1 MKFRWFITKKML
13 VGLIGLLVAAMFLMA
28 LTGCGGPRGSNPGE
42 ETSVGETL
50 VSIGFYFTWAGSI
63 ALGIGFLG
71 VVACFVMPAI
81 AGFRELLSD
90 IAVIG
95 LASVLLGSS
104 FIWLGNNTWLL
115 AVAVGL
121 LCAFLLYRYWPRV
134 VRLVRRKKAQPV
146 TCEQGK
152 T

>member
-1 MKFRWFITKKML
+1 MRWFITKKHL
-13 VGLIGLLVAAMFLMA
+13 VGLIGLLVAALIYLA
-28 LTGCGGPRGSNPGE
+28 LTGCSGSREANPGDDQ
-42 ETSVGETL
+42 TGVGETL

-81 AGFRELLSD
+81 AGFRELLGD

-104 FIWLGNNTWLL
+104 FIWLGNNPWVL
-115 AVAVGL
+115 AVAIGL
-121 LCAFLLYRYWPRV
+121 LVAFLVYRYWPRV
-134 VRLVRRKKAQPV
+134 ARMVRRKKAQAV
-146 TCEQGK
+146 VQG
-152 T
+152 